1 MFMCNQKSVMMPS
14 VNAFKVM
21 VHGRGAHGA
30 YPRSSAGLINN
41 AVHLY
46 PVLEALIARKVGPSK
61 NGVLMV
67 RNLTGGSASG
77 IIPDCVF

>member
-41 AVHLY
+41 AVHL
-46 PVLEALIARKVGPSK
+46 ALIARKVGPSK